1 MNGKSQG
8 IRNDEDL
15 LEQII
20 TQGLNKMKTP
30 PQAMAV
36 EDVPAEEM
44 RSAPRQED
52 GKETALPADR
62 KNRRSAVYLY
72 LLILFGAA
80 FLMLLLAYFIQ
91 QRSSETAISDLR
103 YSMHLSRKELLDEI
117 GDLEERNTALSEE
130 LERLN
135 NDLAQGERYK
145 EEAQE
150 SINQWSQDYAA
161 VLEDLYSW
169 GSFWKLEQYYQA
181 EDYENCAALL
191 LIQRMSQY
199 IYRTP
204 NAAQDRYAEIV
215 QAVINEGILTEDYP
229 DHISDY
235 EELIDTYLAEHSVYL
250 IPKGC

>member
-1 MNGKSQG
+1 MNVKFQEV
-8 IRNDEDL
+8 RDEEDL

-20 TQGLNKMKTP
+20 SQELNKMKTSA
-30 PQAMAV
+30 QARVV
-36 EDVPAEEM
+36 EDTPEEEL
-44 RSAPRQED
+44 RFTPRQED
-52 GKETALPADR
+52 DKEPALSADKKIR
-62 KNRRSAVYLY
+62 CSAVYLY

-80 FLMLLLAYFIQ
+80 FLMLLLAYFTQ
-91 QRSSETAISDLR
+91 QRSSETTISDLR
-103 YSMHLSRKELLDEI
+103 DSMNLSREELLVEI
-117 GDLEERNTALSEE
+117 RDLEARNTALSEE
-130 LERLN
+130 IDRLN

-150 SINQWSQDYAA
+150 LINQWSQDYAA

-169 GSFWKLEQYYQA
+169 GFFWKLEQYYQA

-204 NAAQDRYAEIV
+204 NAAQSRYEEII
-215 QAVINEGILTEDYP
+215 QAVINEGILAEDYP
-229 DHISDY
+229 EHTSDY
-235 EELIDTYLAEHSVYL
+235 EELIDAYLAEHSVYL